1 MRRWS
6 SLLLAVMVLALA
18 GCSSAKPVIEAAK
31 AVPAMVKKP
40 ELQELLVQ
48 AAGPFEQRLEFAGGH
63 LLLSSAQNG
72 VRTLSFVLPD
82 GKEGWKRAG
91 AAEQLPADGKVSLE
105 GELVLVGFAK
115 EGSPK
120 VLAFQAGSSGLSKL
134 DYYRERA
141 PEPAVTTGHF
151 VLVNKHVNKLW
162 HYLDGK
168 LVKVYDVAT
177 GRQTGGPT
185 PTWEDFKTNFFTPE
199 GTFTLTNF
207 VENPGYNA
215 LKPGD
220 KSYEGGAPGNPLGTR
235 WMGFEVLSG
244 DNAWIWGIHGT
255 SEPEKIGTWAS
266 DGCIRMFTKDAEE
279 LFSVIKGKNAK
290 LQVVGR

>member
-1 MRRWS
+1 MRRWI
-6 SLLLAVMVLALA
+6 SLLLAGLVLTLA
-18 GCSSAKPVIEAAK
+18 GCSSAKPVIEAAIP
-31 AVPAMVKKP
+31 VIVKKP

-48 AAGPFEQRLEFAGGH
+48 AAGPFEQRLEYGAGH
-63 LLLSSAQNG
+63 LLVSPVQNG
-72 VRTLSFVLPD
+72 ARTLSFVVSD

-91 AAEQLPADGKVSLE
+91 AAEQLPPEGKVRLD
-105 GELVLVGFAK
+105 GDLVLAEFAK

-120 VLAFQAGSSGLSKL
+120 LLAFRVAQGGLTKL
-134 DYYRERA
+134 DYYKERA
-141 PEPAVTTGHF
+141 PEPAVKTGHF
-151 VLVNKHVNKLW
+151 VLVSKHVNKLW
-162 HYLDGK
+162 HYLDGR
-168 LVKVYDVAT
+168 LVTVYDVAT

-199 GTFTLTNF
+199 GTYTLTNF

-220 KSYEGGAPGNPLGTR
+220 KSYAGGAPGNPLGTR

-266 DGCIRMFTKDAEE
+266 DGCIRMFTQDAEA

-290 LQVVGR
+290 LQVIGK